1 MVGRMLEASNLEF
14 LGRRMTFDNFERTR
28 ANAAGHDAAVGWCDD
43 VHSGGTIRRGSVKGL
58 LLYGATGVGKTHLAC
73 AIANRLIRERG
84 LFCYVQPTTTIP
96 RENEEE
102 VRKLCRWREVPV
114 LVLDD
119 VGAEKPTPRALEVL
133 FKIVDGRLWDG
144 APLVVTTNYLEEGL
158 KKWLEEAESGRGE
171 KLVGRLKQACEWV
184 KVGGRDRRQ
193 G

>member
-1 MVGRMLEASNLEF
+1 MLEASNLGF
-14 LGRRMTFDNFERTR
+14 MGRKMTFDNFERTK
-28 ANAAGHDAAVGWCDD
+28 ANSAAYDAAVKWCEDAAGRERF
-43 VHSGGTIRRGSVKGL
+43 VRGPRGL

-73 AIANRLIRERG
+73 AVANRLIREMG
-84 LFCYVQPTTTIP
+84 IFCLIQPTTTIP
-96 RENEEE
+96 REDEAA
-102 VRKLCRWREVPV
+102 VMRLCRWREVPV

-119 VGAEKPTPRALEVL
+119 VGAEKPTPRALEIL

-144 APLVVTTNYLEEGL
+144 APLFVTTNYLEEGL
-158 KKWLEEAESGRGE
+158 RKWLEEAEVGRGE